1 MDILSDL
8 NVKGC
13 LKTDL
18 IVNLENEHIEFGKSK
33 FNEYFMFC
41 GSWIDLGNSV
51 VTGSTSKQKIMV
63 IPENC
68 TKFAVVCGIDGVPLI
83 QAYSTNTNKMV
94 YFDYELT
101 NLIGEEVHQSKL
113 IASTQTQLSAE
124 NRKIR
129 FVLI

>member
-1 MDILSDL
+1 M
-8 NVKGC
+8 
-13 LKTDL
+13 
-18 IVNLENEHIEFGKSK
+18 
-33 FNEYFMFC
+33 
-41 GSWIDLGNSV
+41 
-51 VTGSTSKQKIMV
+51 TGSTSKQKMIT

-101 NLIGEEVHQSKL
+101 NLIGEAVHQSSL
-113 IASTQTQLSAE
+113 IASTQTQLSEE